1 MITILI
7 LQLDGTILEDKH
19 TVKLKSETKWKE
31 EVVVR
36 CSEEADKIIES
47 ISTHTWEHIKG
58 DAQSHG
64 WYLNDG
70 SGRMVIGY
78 LY

>member
-7 LQLDGTILEDKH
+7 LQLDGTILKDNHE
-19 TVKLKSETKWKE
+19 VLLKAKTKWRE

-36 CSEEADKIIES
+36 CSDVGQKKVEEIA
-47 ISTHTWEHIKG
+47 THHWEYIKG
-58 DAQSHG
+58 DAKSQG

>member
-7 LQLDGTILEDKH
+7 LQLDGTILKDNHE
-19 TVKLKSETKWKE
+19 VLLKAETEWQE

-36 CSEEADKIIES
+36 CSEEADRITRS
-47 ISTHTWEHIKG
+47 ISTHTWEKP
-58 DAQSHG
+58 QG